1 LEQNLDAIIEEALN
15 NPALADREGE
25 ARNFAFFIT
34 ETAVTQYQTGYAIA
48 ELAASG
54 RVAEFSINSLAT
66 TIQRNFERAETK
78 EEVDKAQDSAESE
91 LRNMSGYRLSQIDN
105 VYEHH
110 IDRLEGNDFV
120 QLLTDT
126 ITSEVSLL
134 LEQIVS
140 YADNKKAEL
149 DAAAA
154 SRAKQVLGNAKER
167 AS

>member
-1 LEQNLDAIIEEALN
+1 LEQNLNTIIEEALN

-78 EEVDKAQDSAESE
+78 EEVDKA
-91 LRNMSGYRLSQIDN
+91 
-105 VYEHH
+105 
-110 IDRLEGNDFV
+110 
-120 QLLTDT
+120 
-126 ITSEVSLL
+126 
-134 LEQIVS
+134 
-140 YADNKKAEL
+140 
-149 DAAAA
+149 
-154 SRAKQVLGNAKER
+154 
-167 AS
+167 

>member
-1 LEQNLDAIIEEALN
+1 
-15 NPALADREGE
+15 
-25 ARNFAFFIT
+25 
-34 ETAVTQYQTGYAIA
+34 
-48 ELAASG
+48 
-54 RVAEFSINSLAT
+54 
-66 TIQRNFERAETK
+66 
-78 EEVDKAQDSAESE
+78 
-91 LRNMSGYRLSQIDN
+91 MSGYRLSQIDN

-154 SRAKQVLGNAKER
+154 SRAKQVLDNAKER